1 MSPLVQGI
9 LLLTTGATLTFLA
22 TWFWKRNAAKDVDK
36 GRISEL
42 EKQMA
47 VLMAEAQPINA
58 YVQAM
63 AIAKLTHF
71 HTPQTDELL
80 AKVGA
85 NTRLSEPEVEQ
96 LATALKEREGVVDS
110 EVDEEERIWARIFP
124 DIVRLKQIEA
134 ERLASTEETPR
145 DIALV
150 SVPAITNK

>member
-1 MSPLVQGI
+1 MNPLTQGV
-9 LLLTTGATLTFLA
+9 LLLTAGTALGLLV

-36 GRISEL
+36 SRITEL

-47 VLMAEAQPINA
+47 ILTAEAKPINA

-63 AIAKLTHF
+63 AIQKLTHF

-80 AKVGA
+80 ARVGA
-85 NTRLSEPEVEQ
+85 NEKLSELDVEK
-96 LATALKEREGVVDS
+96 LAAALREREVTVDS

-150 SVPAITNK
+150 SVPATTSK

>member
-1 MSPLVQGI
+1 MSPLVQGV
-9 LLLTTGATLTFLA
+9 LLLTTGAMLTFFA

-36 GRISEL
+36 TRITEL

-71 HTPQTDELL
+71 HTPETDQLL
-80 AKVGA
+80 ATVGA
-85 NTRLSEPEVEQ
+85 GERLSEPDVKK
-96 LATALKEREGVVDS
+96 LAAALKEREGVVDS

-124 DIVRLKQIEA
+124 DIVRLAKIEA

-145 DIALV
+145 DVALV
-150 SVPAITNK
+150 SVPAITSK